1 MISSGDGIF
10 SCRQRAHRSVGREP
24 VITDSSSVATAIFH
38 VAPAKLSWC
47 ASVVDNDEE
56 GAWD

>member
-10 SCRQRAHRSVGREP
+10 SSRQSAHRSFGSESV
-24 VITDSSSVATAIFH
+24 VADSSP
-38 VAPAKLSWC
+38 VAPAKSSWR

-56 GAWD
+56 GV